1 MEPQT
6 TSRASSGRIVIG
18 LAIVVFGVVALLD
31 TLSVDVPWAIVLT
44 AAIMFIGLV
53 LLANPHSPASRGW
66 ITIGA
71 ILTVVL
77 LVSTFVEGPFNVGGP
92 PANVEQSDFVVDE
105 PVRKIILTV
114 HAGSVDVLVGT
125 DGRVEVERQ
134 LNFDDERPEVDH
146 SVEGGVLIVEALCPG
161 GFFTFRSACS
171 VDHLLRVP
179 AAVDVEID
187 TGSGSVA
194 VSGLTG
200 SVQIDTGS
208 GVIEVSNVS
217 GRVLADSGSGGVVL
231 NGVSGETDVHTGSG
245 GIRGNGLTSR
255 RLIGETGSGSIDVRF
270 VAAPDDVE
278 LEAGSGSVT
287 LTVPTGSYDLD
298 MDTGSGSTD
307 FSGLDDDSA
316 SSRHIQ
322 MRTGSGSIRVIGE

>member
-1 MEPQT
+1 MGPQP
-6 TSRASSGRIVIG
+6 SPKGSSGRIVIG
-18 LAIVVFGVVALLD
+18 LAIVAFGLAALLD
-31 TLSVDVPWAIVLT
+31 TLAVDVPWAIVLPSAILLIGFALLT
-44 AAIMFIGLV
+44 NPRSSAAGGLIAV
-53 LLANPHSPASRGW
+53 
-66 ITIGA
+66 GA

-77 LVSTFVEGPFNVGGP
+77 LFGTFGDGPFNVGGSA
-92 PANVEQSDFVVDE
+92 ANVEQSDFVVDE
-105 PVRKIILTV
+105 PVEKIILTV
-114 HAGSVDVLVGT
+114 HAGSVEVLAGT
-125 DGRVEVERQ
+125 DDRIEVERQ

-146 SVEGGVLIVEALCPG
+146 SVEGGVLTVEAVCPG

-194 VSGLTG
+194 VAGLTG
-200 SVQIDTGS
+200 SVHIDTGS
-208 GVIEVSNVS
+208 GVIEVSDVS
-217 GRVLADSGSGGVVL
+217 GRVFADSGSGGVVL
-231 NGVSGETDVHTGSG
+231 DGVSGETDVHTGSG
-245 GIRGNGLTSR
+245 GIRGNGLTIR
-255 RLIGETGSGSIDVRF
+255 RLIGETGSGSIDVHF

-307 FSGLDDDSA
+307 FSGLTNDST
-316 SSRHIQ
+316 SPRHLQ